1 MLRARLPPTR
11 PPAMLVGTG
20 ALVHYLVEAHLTV
33 NPLSTSSCADHA
45 EPHTEELGTSAASD
59 ANECEMQDL
68 EGILSK
74 LNPMAEESVPPSLAS
89 PVGAGFA
96 MPTLLSLDVY
106 QYSPANVGFTL
117 LCLGRRHF
125 SSFTVTATTLL
136 HRIPTPPRWLRLPR
150 SLRSCAASSPRR

>member
-1 MLRARLPPTR
+1 MRPPTT
-11 PPAMLVGTG
+11 LTGTG
-20 ALVHYLVEAHLTV
+20 ALVPYLAEAHLTV
-33 NPLSTSSCADHA
+33 KHPSTSSR
-45 EPHTEELGTSAASD
+45 AASGGD
-59 ANECEMQDL
+59 EREMRDL
-68 EGILSK
+68 EDILSK